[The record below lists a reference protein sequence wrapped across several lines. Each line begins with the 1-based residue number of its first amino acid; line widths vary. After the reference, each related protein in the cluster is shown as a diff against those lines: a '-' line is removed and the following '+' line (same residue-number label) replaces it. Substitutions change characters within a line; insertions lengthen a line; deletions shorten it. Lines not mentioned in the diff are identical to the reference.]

1 MIIFLRSIPFLIHEA
16 WLNVRRHGLMT
27 LAVASTVA
35 IALCI
40 LGVFGLIAWQFHI
53 VTDALPR
60 QFEIHAFLDTSLTPE
75 QVAAVRAHVA
85 ALPGVRSVTLVTK
98 EEAWNDYKGHYPG
111 LKSDLEG
118 LDRNPLPDKLEVQA
132 VSPQRALGVSARIR
146 GIPGVERVLDAEHV
160 LRTLITIG
168 RIVRTASL

>member
-1 MIIFLRSIPFLIHEA
+1 MMIFLRGIPFLIHEA
-16 WLNVRRHGLMT
+16 FLNVRRHGLMT
-27 LAVASTVA
+27 LAVTSTVA

-40 LGVFGLIAWQFHI
+40 LGVFSLIAWQFHV
-53 VTDALPR
+53 VTDALPK
-60 QFEIHAFLDTSLTPE
+60 QFEIHAFLAQDLAPE
-75 QVAAVRAHVA
+75 RVAEVKAAVT

-132 VSPQRALGVSARIR
+132 VSPERALAVAARIR
-146 GIPGVERVLDAEHV
+146 GIGGVERVLDGAHV
-160 LRTLITIG
+160 LRTLLAIG